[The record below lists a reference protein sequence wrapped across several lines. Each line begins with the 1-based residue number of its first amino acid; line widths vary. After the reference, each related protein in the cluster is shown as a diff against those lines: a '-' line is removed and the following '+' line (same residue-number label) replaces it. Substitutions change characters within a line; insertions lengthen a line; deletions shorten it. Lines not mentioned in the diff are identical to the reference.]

1 VRPLRTFGQ
10 NGCPNCLLFSECGG
24 HPLPL
29 IYHLG
34 CANSES
40 AVLGNTDDMH
50 PNLDE
55 RFWEL
60 WKDVGGLA
68 DHSVSTLRPINTSG
82 LPRYIPV
89 LQNWHLKPKKP
100 LALDV
105 VSIPLFKIIGKL
117 PGGGYGVRFPDGATL
132 RRKFGLK
139 DNVRIIL
146 RGVDHDPPIETF
158 WAKHRLPGLI
168 EALAALNLEVSVP
181 NFSFF
186 TCVTGFQILR
196 NRKRTLL
203 CAERLS
209 QAGIRVSLH
218 LNANTDSHWAFWLN
232 FLHKHPEVTCVTV
245 EFQTGALLDQ
255 DYGNYTFEQLVNL
268 QNQVGRRLHFLLV
281 GAARF
286 YPRAVAELKSFSL
299 LDSRPFICATKR
311 QMLSRTA
318 NGDYAWK
325 QFPTRKGSSL
335 APLFE
340 HNLKY
345 YNEML
350 KRGLDEPEPEREEK
364 GQLRFSFL
372 PRPHTSRPIR
382 SPVGSH
388 SQIPSQRLPPNRAD
402 PATSRP
408 YDRTPTGP
416 QQLPNGYEADSIARK
431 NLHPSKAPTTE
442 SGPARVREKPAA
454 ALPRRNRRTPL
465 HAASGSDLSTERARN
480 AENSALPGTPPFPAT
495 PRTRSARNSPRSS
508 LAQPR
513 HPKE

>member
-1 VRPLRTFGQ
+1 MRPLRTLGQ
-10 NGCPNCLLFSECGG
+10 SGCSHCLVIAECGG

-29 IYHLG
+29 INSIG
-34 CANSES
+34 CANSAGS
-40 AVLGNTDDMH
+40 VLGNTDDMH
-50 PNLDE
+50 PHFEE

-60 WKDVGGLA
+60 WKDVGGLV
-68 DHSVSTLRPINTSG
+68 DYSVSPLRPIEISG

-89 LQNWHLKPKKP
+89 LQNWHLRPSKP

-105 VSIPLFKIIGKL
+105 VAIPLFEVFGRL
-117 PGGGYGVRFPDGATL
+117 PGGRYGARFPDGATL

-139 DNVRIIL
+139 NNTRIIL
-146 RGVDHDPPIETF
+146 CGVDHDPPLETF
-158 WAKHRLPGLI
+158 WAKHRLPGVLD
-168 EALAALNLEVSVP
+168 ALAALDLDVSVP

-196 NRKRTLL
+196 NRKRILL
-203 CAERLS
+203 SAERLS

-218 LNANTDSHWAFWLN
+218 LNANTDAHWAFWMN
-232 FLHKHPEVTCVTV
+232 FLSQHPEITCVTV
-245 EFQTGALLDQ
+245 EFQTGALLDH

-281 GAARF
+281 GAGRF
-286 YPRAVAELKSFSL
+286 YPRAVVELKSFSL
-299 LDSRPFICATKR
+299 LDSRPFICTTKR

-318 NGDYAWK
+318 TGDYAWK
-325 QFPTRKGSSL
+325 PCPTRKGASL

-340 HNLKY
+340 HNFKFY
-345 YNEML
+345 KRML
-350 KRGLDEPEPEREEK
+350 KRGLDEPKPEPEEK
-364 GQLRFSFL
+364 EQLHFSFL

-388 SQIPSQRLPPNRAD
+388 SQIPSQHLPPNRPD
-402 PATSRP
+402 LATSRP

-416 QQLPNGYEADSIARK
+416 QQPTNGYEADSIARK
-431 NLHPSKAPTTE
+431 NLHPSKAPTTGSE
-442 SGPARVREKPAA
+442 PARVREMPAD
-454 ALPRRNRRTPL
+454 ALPRRNRRTPS
-465 HAASGSDLSTERARN
+465 HAASGSDLSTGSARN
-480 AENSALPGTPPFPAT
+480 AENSALSGIPPFPAT
-495 PRTRSARNSPRSS
+495 PRTRPARNSPRSS